1 MNLAIQFLPTQAL
14 RRHRL
19 QEGWRSIV
27 ENYETETHMVSDGT
41 FEWYA
46 DHPYFDYDEILH
58 LSFLHS
64 IRLLVNRFIMKLRTG
79 MISRI
84 SKRVQR
90 NLMRGINEGNLLRY
104 LPYGGVNRSRLF

>member
-1 MNLAIQFLPTQAL
+1 MNLAIQFLETQAL

-19 QEGWRSIV
+19 QEDWRSLV
-27 ENYETETHMVSDGT
+27 ESYDEDE
-41 FEWYA
+41 
-46 DHPYFDYDEILH
+46 PYTDFPNQDNDEILH

-64 IRLLVNRFIMKLRTG
+64 IRLLANRFIMQLRTG

-104 LPYGGVNRSRLF
+104 LPYGGVNRRRLF